1 MCLPLALILRIGCK
15 NPGFAGLNCKPPMS
29 WLFPLY
35 LLGAGAILAP
45 ILMHLRRRPPQE
57 RVEFSS
63 LMFLQARTPQPSRK
77 RRIEHWLLLLL
88 RCLALLLLA
97 LMFARPWLQSDA
109 RALAGA
115 GKAVLILVDRSAS
128 MQRADLMAQA
138 VARARAEVQAAGPQ
152 DRVALAAFDASLQ
165 PLWSFDQ
172 DTGDRAGLLQQ
183 LESLRPGWQATDL
196 GRSLVDALGLI
207 AGPSGSAGRE
217 QRLVVITDHQ
227 EGAQLDALR
236 GVAWPETVRVK
247 LLRVEA
253 PEAGNFSLSLA
264 AAEPDAAAAVP
275 ALRVRVTNARESTAI
290 DFRLRWDKAGGEAI
304 AGQVPPGTTRLL
316 RVPLPEKPAAEGDT
330 LLLEGDAEA
339 FDNRVFFAPAPPRP
353 VNVAWLGPT
362 TGADEAA
369 SPLYYLRRALQ
380 PTPALQPQVVQ
391 NGAAGLPGARLAVLH
406 GAAPP
411 AELGDWLRAGGLA
424 VWLLEPGTPAASIE
438 ALTGVAGFTVEE
450 APAEGYR
457 MLGEVQAEHALL
469 RPFADPRL
477 RDFTKL
483 RFWKHRRV
491 TLSGA
496 AARGGVEVLA
506 RFDNGDPALLALPV
520 GAGTLVLLTSGWQPA
535 DSQLA
540 LSTKFVPL
548 LFGWLEAAG
557 FAHAEAAGLKVG
569 DALPVVETTATV
581 RTPGGREVA
590 LAAGQSYRT
599 DSVGLHQVTTGSESR
614 WHAVQLAPA
623 EGRTSPMAVER
634 LADFGVRLEAAGTAA
649 EVAEAAQVQERLAA
663 GEAEERQQAWWWILV
678 ALLAVLGAETLLAAR
693 STRPERSAAVAT

>member
-1 MCLPLALILRIGCK
+1 M
-15 NPGFAGLNCKPPMS
+15 F

-128 MQRADLMAQA
+128 MRRADLMAQA

-172 DTGDRAGLLQQ
+172 DTGDRAGLFQQ
-183 LESLRPGWQATDL
+183 LDGLRPGWQATDL
-196 GRSLVDALGLI
+196 GRSLVDALGLL

-217 QRLVVITDHQ
+217 QRLVVITDLQ

-236 GVAWPETVRVK
+236 GVAWPEQVRVK
-247 LLRVEA
+247 LLRVDA
-253 PEAGNFSLSLA
+253 PETNPFSLSLA
-264 AAEPDAAAAVP
+264 AAEPDAAAPVP
-275 ALRVRVTNARESTAI
+275 SLRVRVTNARESTTT
-290 DFRLRWDKAGGEAI
+290 DFTLRWDKAGGAVI
-304 AGQVPPGTTRLL
+304 AGQVPPGATRLL
-316 RVPLPEKPAAEGDT
+316 RVPLPDKPAVEGDT
-330 LLLEGDAEA
+330 LLLEGDAED

-362 TGADEAA
+362 SGADAAA

-411 AELGDWLRAGGLA
+411 AELGDWLRAGGFA
-424 VWLLEPGTPAASIE
+424 VWLLEPDTPAASIE
-438 ALTGVAGFTVEE
+438 ALAGVAGFTVAE
-450 APAEGYR
+450 ASADGYR

-491 TLSGA
+491 TLSSEA
-496 AARGGVEVLA
+496 APRVEVLA

-520 GAGTLVLLTSGWQPA
+520 GSGTLVLLTSGWQPT

-569 DALPVVETTATV
+569 DALPVVATAATV
-581 RTPGGREVA
+581 RTPEGREVA
-590 LAAGQSYRT
+590 LAAGATHRT
-599 DSVGLHQVTTGSESR
+599 ESVGLHQVTTGNESR

-649 EVAEAAQVQERLAA
+649 EVAAALQVQERLAA

-693 STRPERSAAVAT
+693 SARPERSAAVAT

>member
-1 MCLPLALILRIGCK
+1 
-15 NPGFAGLNCKPPMS
+15 MS

-63 LMFLQARTPQPSRK
+63 LMFLQARTPQPTRK

-97 LMFARPWLQSDA
+97 LMFSRPWLQSDA
-109 RALAGA
+109 RTAAGD

-128 MQRADLMAQA
+128 MRRADLMTQA
-138 VARARAEVQAAGPQ
+138 VARARAEVQAANPQ
-152 DRVALAAFDASLQ
+152 DRVALAAFDATLQ
-165 PLWSFDQ
+165 PLWTFEQ
-172 DTGDRAGLLQQ
+172 DAGASGRAGLLQQ
-183 LESLRPGWQATDL
+183 LDGLRPGWQATDL
-196 GRSLVDALGLI
+196 GRSLVDALGLL
-207 AGPSGSAGRE
+207 AGSSGMAGRE
-217 QRLVVITDHQ
+217 QRLVIITDLQ
-227 EGAQLDALR
+227 EGTRLDALR
-236 GVAWPETVRVK
+236 GVAWPEPVRVK

-264 AAEPDAAAAVP
+264 AAEPEAASAQP
-275 ALRVRVTNARESTAI
+275 SLRVRVANTRETSAG
-290 DFRLRWDKAGGEAI
+290 DFTLRWEKTGGEVVT
-304 AGQVPPGTTRLL
+304 GQVPAGTTRLL
-316 RVPLPEKPAAEGDT
+316 RMPLPDKLPPEGDT
-330 LLLEGDAEA
+330 LRLEGDAED

-353 VNVAWLGPT
+353 VRVAWLGPT

-380 PTPALQPQVVQ
+380 PTPALQPEVVQ
-391 NGAAGLPGARLAVLH
+391 NGAAGLAGARLAVLH
-406 GAAPP
+406 GAPPP
-411 AELGDWLRAGGLA
+411 AELGDWLRAGGFG
-424 VWLLEPGTPAASIE
+424 VWLLDGTAAAAIE
-438 ALTGVAGFTVEE
+438 TLTGVPGWTVTE
-450 APAEGYR
+450 APGDGYR
-457 MLGEVQAEHALL
+457 MLGEVKAEHALL

-491 TLSGA
+491 TLSGEA
-496 AARGGVEVLA
+496 APRVEVLA

-557 FAHAEAAGLKVG
+557 FAHAEAAGLSVG
-569 DALPVVETTATV
+569 DALPPVETATTV
-581 RTPGGREVA
+581 VTPEGREIA
-590 LAAGQSYRT
+590 LAPGALHRT
-599 DSVGLHQVTTGSESR
+599 ESVGLHHLKTGPGNR

-634 LADFGVRLEAAGTAA
+634 LADFGVRLEAAGTAT
-649 EVAEAAQVQERLAA
+649 EVAAAAQVQERLAA

-693 STRPERSAAVAT
+693 SARPERSAVVPT